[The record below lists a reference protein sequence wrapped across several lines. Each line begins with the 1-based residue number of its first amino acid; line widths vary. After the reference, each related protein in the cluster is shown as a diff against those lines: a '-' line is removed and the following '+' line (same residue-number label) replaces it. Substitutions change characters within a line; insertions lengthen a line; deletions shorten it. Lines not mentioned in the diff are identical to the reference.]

1 MKFSRCDQ
9 MCYPCLY
16 SRILAPG
23 EVVWFHVYIVRLL
36 AWALAVVPAS
46 VVYASARL
54 SLFPV
59 FVFSS
64 LDPEH
69 AIHVNFYR
77 KNFLCVLFFYF
88 GTPESSSDAILYSAK
103 YGCPHVFVYLS
114 THAQFSLFYRP
125 HIPVSARLSW
135 LRQLFY
141 AKLFLQKRP
150 FNSQGRPQP
159 RSWIH
164 SEHKRTS
171 NCGF

>member
-77 KNFLCVLFFYF
+77 KNFLCVLFFV
-88 GTPESSSDAILYSAK
+88 TPESSSDAIV
-103 YGCPHVFVYLS
+103 CQVWLS
-114 THAQFSLFYRP
+114 SC
-125 HIPVSARLSW
+125 IRLSIYACPIFSVLQAPYSSFCSALLAQTAF
-135 LRQLFY
+135 LRQTLSPKKTFQ
-141 AKLFLQKRP
+141 L
-150 FNSQGRPQP
+150 P
-159 RSWIH
+159 RQ
-164 SEHKRTS
+164 TS
-171 NCGF
+171 ASFVDTLRA